1 MDMGK
6 ALVIMKV
13 MPESPSVD
21 LKAIE
26 AEAARIIKEVA
37 GTEAKIVEEPIAF
50 GLKAIMLHF
59 MIDESIPL
67 DSIEDKIK
75 VIKDVSSTDIVDFRR
90 AFG

>member
-1 MDMGK
+1 MGK
-6 ALVIMKV
+6 ALVTMKV

-21 LKAIE
+21 LNAIE
-26 AEAARIIKEVA
+26 AEATRIVKEVA
-37 GTEAKIVEEPIAF
+37 GTDAKITQEPIAF
-50 GLKAIMLHF
+50 GLKAIILNF

-67 DSIEDKIK
+67 DNVEDKIK